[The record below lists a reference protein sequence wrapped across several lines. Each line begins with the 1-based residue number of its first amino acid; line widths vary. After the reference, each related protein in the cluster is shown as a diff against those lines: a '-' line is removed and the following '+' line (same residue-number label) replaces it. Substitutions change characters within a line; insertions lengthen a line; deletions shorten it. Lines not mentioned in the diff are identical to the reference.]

1 MRDNRDD
8 RTLERSYMQKW
19 RFLIREYERGQGQ
32 ATSPVPVSAG
42 LLCVPWYQPSDLRQV
57 LQPYYLETLPLQS

>member
-19 RFLIREYERGQGQ
+19 RFLIREYERVKAKLHPQFRLVQDFYAFHG
-32 ATSPVPVSAG
+32 TS
-42 LLCVPWYQPSDLRQV
+42 RQTFAK
-57 LQPYYLETLPLQS
+57 YYNRTT